1 MTITVSATSSP
12 DVSLPTTKD
21 SVDYTSPRTQEENDL
36 PLGAIVGGIVA
47 AVAVVIIVVVVVV
60 VCVRRKRK
68 QKPAGSA
75 HGSSNDNAT
84 ESNDFE
90 EHVNPM
96 YITSQDPDDTHSND
110 HKPSAIA
117 LRISPN
123 SHNGHPAVSHS
134 LEADIHTTDDGKAR
148 HVPSYQASGMG
159 NRSGGYEDI
168 GFGSNGNT
176 RAPQKDEY
184 AVVDKPR
191 AQKGPASSANTNASS
206 PAHTTEGSDEYAV
219 VDKSSSR
226 NKATNVASGLS
237 DAVTNNAGADVYAQ
251 VNKTAKKVKVAE
263 PEMEEAAYAQ
273 VQKPKPA
280 AKPKTLAKP
289 SSDEDEAQ
297 RGAEDDDEYHTL
309 SHTRGSPHTQDQVDL
324 ESEYSHIGHD

>member
-1 MTITVSATSSP
+1 
-12 DVSLPTTKD
+12 
-21 SVDYTSPRTQEENDL
+21 
-36 PLGAIVGGIVA
+36 
-47 AVAVVIIVVVVVV
+47 
-60 VCVRRKRK
+60 
-68 QKPAGSA
+68 
-75 HGSSNDNAT
+75 
-84 ESNDFE
+84 
-90 EHVNPM
+90 M
-96 YITSQDPDDTHSND
+96 YVTSQDPDDTHSTD
-110 HKPSAIA
+110 HNHSTIA
-117 LRISPN
+117 LHISPN
-123 SHNGHPAVSHS
+123 SYNGHPAAPHS
-134 LEADIHTTDDGKAR
+134 LEADMYTTDDGKAR

-159 NRSGGYEDI
+159 HRSGGYEDI

-184 AVVDKPR
+184 AVVDTSR
-191 AQKGPASSANTNASS
+191 AQKDPVSSANTSASSISS
-206 PAHTTEGSDEYAV
+206 PAHTTEGSDEYAA
-219 VDKSSSR
+219 VDESSSR

-237 DAVTNNAGADVYAQ
+237 DAATNNAGADVYAQ

-263 PEMEEAAYAQ
+263 PEMEGAAYAQ
-273 VQKPKPA
+273 VQKPKPS